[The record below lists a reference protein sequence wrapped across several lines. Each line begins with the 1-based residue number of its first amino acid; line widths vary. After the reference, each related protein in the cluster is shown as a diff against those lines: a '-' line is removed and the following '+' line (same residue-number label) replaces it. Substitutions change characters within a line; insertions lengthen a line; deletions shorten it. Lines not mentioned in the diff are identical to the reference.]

1 MIRLF
6 LVDDHPVVRSG
17 IRALLAPE
25 PNLEIVGEAS
35 HGQELLD
42 KLPATRTDVVVLDI
56 CMPVL
61 DGLATTKR
69 LRVEFPEIRILVLSM
84 LGQEH
89 HVGQLLEAGAMGYT
103 LKNDELAGIA
113 LAIRTVAAGRQYLCS
128 ELSLLMLHKA
138 LRRQL
143 LPAETQ
149 VHNPYNFSRREFE
162 VLHLLADGFTTTEI
176 ATKLL
181 ASRRTIETYRQHMLD
196 KSKAKNVAML
206 IRLVMSQGLLR

>member
-17 IRALLAPE
+17 IRSLLAPE

-42 KLPATRTDVVVLDI
+42 KLPTTRTDVVVLDVF
-56 CMPVL
+56 MPVL

-69 LRVEFPEIRILVLSM
+69 LRVEFPKIKILILSM

-89 HVGQLLEAGAMGYT
+89 HVGQLLEAGAMGYV
-103 LKNDELAGIA
+103 LKNDELAEIV

-128 ELSLLMLHKA
+128 ELGLLMLHRA

-143 LPAETQ
+143 LPTETQ
-149 VHNPYNFSRREFE
+149 VHNPYNFSRRELE

-176 ATKLL
+176 AAKLL

-206 IRLVMSQGLLR
+206 IRLVMAQGLLQ